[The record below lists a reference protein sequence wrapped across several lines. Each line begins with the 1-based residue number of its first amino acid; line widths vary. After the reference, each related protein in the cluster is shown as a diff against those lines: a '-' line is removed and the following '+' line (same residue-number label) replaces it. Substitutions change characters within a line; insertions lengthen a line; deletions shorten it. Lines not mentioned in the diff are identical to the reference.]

1 MSEFIKPT
9 SIQNFQYP
17 IKTRIAPTP
26 SGFLHAGNIF
36 SFIITAGLAR
46 ELGAE
51 ILLRIDDL
59 DRDRYRKAYLN
70 DIFETL
76 HLLEINW
83 TEGPTNP
90 DDFLTNWSQLKRFNL
105 YKHTLE
111 ELKTSGLVFA
121 CNCSRKQIHENHC
134 SGYPG
139 TCIEKKIDLDDADV
153 CWRWKPFITDQI
165 WMNEYANRKVHLSF
179 PASQQHFVIR
189 KRDGTPSY
197 HLASVLDDNYYKV
210 NLIVRGADLYES
222 TLLQLHLAKSM
233 GLSSFEKSIFF
244 HHPIITDAS
253 GQKLSKSAGA
263 MSIHSME
270 NVAKDKNKI
279 FVGLS
284 NVLQMN
290 QISRN
295 WHDCYL
301 GYKEKNNHL
310 FP

>member
-1 MSEFIKPT
+1 MMGIVKFS
-9 SIQNFQYP
+9 QNENNQDELR
-17 IKTRIAPTP
+17 TRIAPTP

-36 SFIITAGLAR
+36 SFVITAGLAR

-83 TEGPTNP
+83 TEGPTDP

-105 YKHTLE
+105 YEHALE

-121 CNCSRKQIHENHC
+121 CNCSRKQIHENHS

-139 TCIEKKIDLDDADV
+139 TCIEKKIDLDDENV

-165 WMNEYANRKVHLSF
+165 WMNDYTNRKVHHSF

-197 HLASVLDDNYYKV
+197 HLASVLDDNHFNI
-210 NLIVRGADLYES
+210 NLIVRGADLFES
-222 TLLQLHLAKSM
+222 TLVQLEVAKNL
-233 GLSSFEKSIFF
+233 GLNKFEKTLFY
-244 HHPIITDAS
+244 HHPLITDAS

-263 MSIHSME
+263 MPIRSLE
-270 NVAKDKNKI
+270 NVTKDKNKI
-279 FVGLS
+279 FEGLS
-284 NVLQMN
+284 NVLLLN
-290 QISRN
+290 QIYRN